1 MPIQK
6 KMYVLVRLDLST
18 QYGLVQASHALAQYA
33 LELPDLFKIWNN
45 STLVCLGVRNL
56 IDMKTWDEKLSL
68 MDKSYKCFFE
78 PDLEG
83 QLTSIACFDTG
94 EIFKNLKIV

>member
-1 MPIQK
+1 MRIP

-33 LELPDLFKIWNN
+33 LELPDLFKVWGNG
-45 STLVCLGVRNL
+45 TLVCLGVRNL
-56 IDMKTWDEKLSL
+56 IEMKAWIKKLEL
-68 MDKSYKCFFE
+68 MGKSYKCFYE

-83 QLTSIACFDTG
+83 QVTSVACFDTG
-94 EIFKNLKIV
+94 EIFKNLRIV